1 MEPVLV
7 AFLDHLAYERG
18 LSPRTVEAYG
28 GDLRRFA
35 AFAADYL
42 GKEADRLEPG
52 DCDTAT
58 VRAFL
63 VALAVRRG
71 VSRRSQA
78 RALSALRTFFRWA
91 AREGRVTANPAIHL
105 QAPKAERTL
114 ARHLRP
120 AEIETLLDA
129 PTGTGP
135 LVDRDRVILE
145 LLYASGL
152 RVGELVSLDWPDL
165 DLRGRVLRVLGKG
178 GKERMVPFG
187 HPAREA
193 LERWRTAWLELRRR
207 AAGRVAGAGA
217 GGDGDEPLLL
227 NHAGGRL
234 TDRSVRRILDRWVE
248 AAAIQGGVHPH
259 TLRHTFA
266 THLLEQGAD
275 LRSIQELLGHSSL
288 GTTQKYTH
296 LELGRLLQ
304 VYRDSHPRA
313 RSTAG
318 AGATPGAAATEPRP
332 KAER

>member
-1 MEPVLV
+1 METTIE
-7 AFLDHLAYERG
+7 AFLEHLAYERG
-18 LSPRTVEAYG
+18 MSERTVEAYG

-35 AFAADYL
+35 EFAGGYL
-42 GKEADRLEPG
+42 GRTTEALRPADL
-52 DCDTAT
+52 DTQT

-63 VALAVRRG
+63 AELALRRG
-71 VSRRSQA
+71 VSRRSQG

-91 AREGRVTANPAIHL
+91 ARERLVEANPAILL

-120 AEIETLLDA
+120 AEIELLLAA
-129 PTGTGP
+129 PSGDGP

-152 RVGELVSLDWPDL
+152 RVGELVSLDWSSL
-165 DLRGRVLRVLGKG
+165 DLRGRVLRVVGKG

-187 HPAREA
+187 RPAREA
-193 LERWRTAWLELRRR
+193 LERWRAAWQEMRRPSAPKR
-207 AAGRVAGAGA
+207 RTGRSVAAETDDDA
-217 GGDGDEPLLL
+217 LLL
-227 NHAGGRL
+227 NRSGGRL

-296 LELGRLLQ
+296 LEIGRLLQ

-313 RSTAG
+313 RAG
-318 AGATPGAAATEPRP
+318 SES
-332 KAER
+332 ES

>member
-1 MEPVLV
+1 METTIA

-18 LSPRTVEAYG
+18 MSERTLEAYG

-35 AFAADYL
+35 EFAGAYL
-42 GKEADRLEPG
+42 GS
-52 DCDTAT
+52 DTAT
-58 VRAFL
+58 LGPADLDTATIRAFL
-63 VALAVRRG
+63 AELALRRG
-71 VSRRSQA
+71 VSRRSQG

-91 AREGRVTANPAIHL
+91 AREGLVKTNPAALL

-120 AEIETLLDA
+120 AEIELLLRA
-129 PTGTGP
+129 PTGDGP

-152 RVGELVSLDWPDL
+152 RVGELVSLDWSNL
-165 DLRGRVLRVLGKG
+165 DLRGRVLRVTGKG

-187 HPAREA
+187 RPAREA
-193 LERWRTAWLELRRR
+193 LERWRAAWQELRRQPTKAR
-207 AAGRVAGAGA
+207 RRPRTSAGSAGDDDDA
-217 GGDGDEPLLL
+217 LLL
-227 NHAGGRL
+227 NRSGGRL

-296 LELGRLLQ
+296 LEIGRLLQ

-313 RSTAG
+313 RAG
-318 AGATPGAAATEPRP
+318 SEVDS
-332 KAER
+332 